1 MTDSEKLERAYDY
14 MESIAMIL
22 SSPVADDRAMIGA
35 IEKEIEGFYGKKIF
49 ADTDTE
55 YIKEHY
61 CKVCGDKYKLID
73 PKHKYCRRCDILHI
87 KGE

>member
-1 MTDSEKLERAYDY
+1 MTDSNKLERAYDY
-14 MESIAMIL
+14 MGSIFVIL

-49 ADTDTE
+49 DDTDTG
-55 YIKEHY
+55 YIKGNY
-61 CKVCGDKYKLID
+61 CAVCGDKFEIIK
-73 PKHKYCRRCDILHI
+73 PKYMYCEKCDILHI

>member
-1 MTDSEKLERAYDY
+1 MTDSDKLERAYDY

-35 IEKEIEGFYGKKIF
+35 IEKEIEGFYGRKIF
-49 ADTDTE
+49 VDTSTE
-55 YIKEHY
+55 YIKESF
-61 CKVCGDKYKLID
+61 CKVCGDKYELFD
-73 PKHKYCRRCDILHI
+73 TGHKYCRICDILHI